1 MCGITFIY
9 SKKNANVLGKI
20 LVTLYGV
27 MVTFFWIQVSS
38 YLSIQQKGLAYSL
51 SELKA
56 TGVKLSAGSE
66 AAISRYQINLSDG
79 YPALAP
85 ELPNILFA
93 AVVFLIIVGTTWLKN
108 TSEKS

>member
-1 MCGITFIY
+1 MELW
-9 SKKNANVLGKI
+9 SH
-20 LVTLYGV
+20 
-27 MVTFFWIQVSS
+27 FFLLQVSS
-38 YLSIQQKGLAYSL
+38 YLSLQQKGLAYSL

-85 ELPNILFA
+85 ELPSIIFA
-93 AVVFLIIVGTTWLKN
+93 AVVFLIVIGTTWLKN